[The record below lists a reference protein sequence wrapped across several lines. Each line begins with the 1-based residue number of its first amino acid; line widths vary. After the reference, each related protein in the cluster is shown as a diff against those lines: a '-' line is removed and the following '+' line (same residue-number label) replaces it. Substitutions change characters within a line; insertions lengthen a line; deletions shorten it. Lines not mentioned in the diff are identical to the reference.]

1 MSSRRY
7 DRDDEEPEFIVEN
20 ILEKRIKSNKVWYLL
35 KWKGYPDSDNTWEP
49 ADNLEDC
56 RDLIRDFEE
65 KLKRKSRGLL
75 SDREAGGNHSG
86 GTLSGSSSAGGSG
99 KRRVAIGTV
108 GGEQQAAMKHR
119 GTPSKTSTG
128 FDRGLE
134 VERIIGMTSQA
145 GSREIRF
152 VIKWQGC
159 DEADLVPARVANAK
173 CPQAVIRFYEERI
186 TWDTFS

>member
-1 MSSRRY
+1 MSSRRH

-20 ILEKRIKSNKVWYLL
+20 ILEKKIKCNKVYYLL

-65 KLKRKSRGLL
+65 KLKRKSKGLL
-75 SDREAGGNHSG
+75 SDKAGGSHSG
-86 GTLSGSSSAGGSG
+86 GLFCGSTSAGG
-99 KRRVAIGTV
+99 KRRVAALGTA
-108 GGEQQAAMKHR
+108 GGEQQTAMKQR
-119 GTPSKTSTG
+119 GTTGKTSTG

-186 TWDTFS
+186 TWDTVS